1 VTIFQRAKARA
12 AGARFVTFVS
22 KWLERRGRR
31 PSARTERVLLA
42 IAIAVFVGITVAA
55 YRSLPETGKPVRWIP
70 LVLVIALGVPA
81 TVILN
86 AAEYK
91 VSARILGHD
100 VRFLQAVRIGI
111 LASTANQL
119 PIPGSV
125 VVRVQA
131 LKQLGST
138 YKEASSATAIVG
150 LVWIGMTGVLAG
162 SLLLPS
168 GDPLLGLGLLLGGI
182 LSLVL
187 SLLLLVLRVDAG
199 ASRGLMLKAINVE
212 IGSVLVTAFRLYTIL
227 FALGFTVSFPQALA
241 LTTSVVVASATAF
254 FPAGLGMRELLAAGV
269 SRLVDLPAAVGV
281 VASAIDRVLT
291 TIVLSLVSLP
301 LLVAWFRGT
310 RGRARET

>member
-199 ASRGLMLKAINVE
+199 ASRGLMLKANVE